1 MKRNNIS
8 VVLPA
13 YNEAENIGRVVES
26 TFNFLENHFTNFEII
41 VVDDGSKDDTYDICN
56 SMVQKLGSRIKVLQ
70 HSKNRGYGAALRT
83 GLFSAESELVFYT
96 DADNQF
102 DISELLKFTADI
114 DDYDLIIGYR
124 VGRQDSLA
132 RKFTSAAYNLL
143 IRLIFGLKVRDVD
156 CSFKLFK
163 KEFLDRLS
171 IERDGFFVDTE
182 MLIKSKLN
190 NCRLKEIGVKHLPR
204 KCGKSTVNF
213 FHIFET
219 ISDIIYFWPKLKRS
233 VYGGNKKT

>member
-13 YNEAENIGRVVES
+13 YNEAENIGRMVEG

-56 SMVQKLGSRIKVLQ
+56 SMVQKMGSRIKVLQ

-83 GLFSAESELVFYT
+83 GLFSAENELVFYT

-114 DDYDLIIGYR
+114 DNYDLIIGYR
-124 VGRQDSLA
+124 VGRQDSLV

-143 IRLIFGLKVRDVD
+143 IRLIFGLKVRDID

-163 KEFLDRLS
+163 KEFFDRLS

-182 MLIKSKLN
+182 MLLKSKLN

-204 KCGKSTVNF
+204 KYGKSTVNF